1 MLNYKETKGNDVMKR
16 SLREEILQQ
25 IKRLNH
31 DEKQAI
37 EKAIHHQLFKQAF
50 WKDAKVIGI
59 THSTDFEW
67 DTKTIIQQAWQEN
80 KVVVL
85 PKSNQEHK
93 KLSFYQI
100 NQFTELEKGYA
111 NILEPIETLQTTVM
125 NKFIDLLLVP
135 GIMFD
140 VDGYRL
146 GFGGGF
152 YDRYLIEQDHRA
164 TTVSL
169 ASEFQL
175 VEKLPRDDYDIPVD
189 YIITNNS
196 CLATI

>member
-1 MLNYKETKGNDVMKR
+1 MKGNDVMKR

-25 IKRLNH
+25 IKKINH
-31 DEKQAI
+31 DERQAI
-37 EKAIHHQLFKQAF
+37 ETAIYHQLFKQSF
-50 WKDAKVIGI
+50 WKEAKVIGV
-59 THSTDFEW
+59 TYSTDFEW

-85 PKSNQEHK
+85 PKSNHQLK
-93 KLSFYQI
+93 TLSFYQI
-100 NQFTELEKGYA
+100 NHLSELETGYA
-111 NILEPIETLQTTVM
+111 NILEPKEILQAKVM
-125 NKFIDLLLVP
+125 NKYIDLLIVP
-135 GIMFD
+135 GLMFD